1 MEGPLLGFE
10 KTITESLL
18 ELEFTGLELTG
29 NTGGAATPGSG
40 AEVDLGCLLLVKPKR
55 GL

>member
-1 MEGPLLGFE
+1 M
-10 KTITESLL
+10 TESLL
-18 ELEFTGLELTG
+18 ELELTGLGLTG
-29 NTGGAATPGSG
+29 DTGGAAISDSG